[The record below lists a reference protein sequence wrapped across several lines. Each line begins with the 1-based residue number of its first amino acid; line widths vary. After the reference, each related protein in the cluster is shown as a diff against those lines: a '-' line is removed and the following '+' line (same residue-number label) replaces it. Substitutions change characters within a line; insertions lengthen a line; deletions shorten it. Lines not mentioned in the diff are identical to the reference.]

1 METVC
6 EDKIRVNQGLN
17 IRRIRTA
24 KQMKQDTFAQKL
36 GVTQQMVSLY
46 EGQEVVDDQI
56 LEKCATALE
65 VPIEVLKNL
74 PAEEGGTVVIFKDFQ
89 KTEDFQKTT
98 DTSSQTSN
106 QVRNEVT
113 NPLRDYVVNNY
124 SNPEVLVALNDAI
137 STLKSEN
144 KELRKEINALRAEL
158 KDKE

>member
-56 LEKCATALE
+56 LEKCATALD
-65 VPIEVLKNL
+65 VPVEVLKNM
-74 PAEEGGTVVIFKDFQ
+74 PAEEGGTIVIFKDFLQ
-89 KTEDFQKTT
+89 SS
-98 DTSSQTSN
+98 DTSTLTN
-106 QVRNEVT
+106 EQVI

-144 KELRKEINALRAEL
+144 RELRKEIAALRAES
-158 KDKE
+158 KGK